1 MYLPCDDQYK
11 AKEKAT
17 REWKQKLGN
26 VSSCEGIL
34 NGLFDGSVEVL
45 LLENEFAAVCYHL
58 LMPDLS
64 PVHIPLGYFT
74 QDKQLIQRISEVVN
88 NYLEGSIAHDKPNLI
103 GSLTSNR

>member
-11 AKEKAT
+11 AKEKAI

-26 VSSCEGIL
+26 LSSCEGIL
-34 NGLFDGSVEVL
+34 NGLFDGSVEVI
-45 LLENEFAAVCYHL
+45 LLENEFAAVSYHL
-58 LMPDLS
+58 SMPDLS

-74 QDKQLIQRISEVVN
+74 QDKQLIQRISKVVN

-103 GSLTSNR
+103 GSLTSHR